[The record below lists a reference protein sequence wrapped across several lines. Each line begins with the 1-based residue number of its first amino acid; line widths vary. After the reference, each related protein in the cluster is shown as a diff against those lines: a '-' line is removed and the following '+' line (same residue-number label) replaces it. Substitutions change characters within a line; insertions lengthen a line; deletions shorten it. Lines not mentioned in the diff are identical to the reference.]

1 MLSAFSNRQW
11 GKSTISGTNGYV
23 NLPIMATPYMVIA
36 TDAMSGS
43 DTKLSTDYVI
53 SYQYDK
59 GENGKVYFVSRL
71 DIGAFCWITMCN

>member
-1 MLSAFSNRQW
+1 
-11 GKSTISGTNGYV
+11 
-23 NLPIMATPYMVIA
+23 MATPYMVIA